1 MLLEK
6 KWDKLVEELKLYRD
20 KNLKEFVKRIENIKG
35 DVRRAIFEVYLEK
48 AIYKYGVAFS

>member
-1 MLLEK
+1 LLLEK